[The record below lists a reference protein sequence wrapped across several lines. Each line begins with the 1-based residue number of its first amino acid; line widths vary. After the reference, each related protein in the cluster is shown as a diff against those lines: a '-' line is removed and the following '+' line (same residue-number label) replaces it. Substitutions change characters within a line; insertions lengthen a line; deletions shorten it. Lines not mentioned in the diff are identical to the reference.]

1 MTVLYNGII
10 VTMNSKMEIH
20 DRGWIEIDDSGAISD
35 VGAGEPPSKDRDLR
49 GNMII
54 PALVNGHTHSAMTLL
69 RGYADDLALKDWLEK
84 HIWPAEGKLMNE
96 ENINAG
102 LELAMLEML
111 RCGTG
116 TFCDMYFF
124 SGSELKTVERAGMRG
139 LMAEGIIDFPTPNSK
154 NGDEAFK
161 YVKKVIEE
169 NDTKTAM
176 PVLSVHAPNT
186 TSPELIEKTA
196 QFAKEKDMLF
206 VTHTAETQ
214 NEVEEIKKRF
224 NKTPVEHLASLIPQG
239 TKTAMAHMVHLTDN
253 DMETASRRHFNAV
266 HNPQSNLKLSSGIAR
281 IQAMRDAG
289 IKVSIGT
296 DGAASNN
303 NLDMIEE
310 MRTASMIGKG
320 ASPLHVSAE
329 DIMKMATIEGAR
341 VLGLGEMTGS
351 LEKGKK
357 ADIAE
362 IDMNGLEAVPY
373 YDNPYSFIVYALN
386 SRDIKMTMVNGRVL
400 YNEGEYET
408 LNKNEIIDRVR
419 TISRGIK

>member
-1 MTVLYNGII
+1 MTVLYNGKI
-10 VTMNSKMEIH
+10 VTMNDNMDIFNP
-20 DRGWIEIDDSGAISD
+20 GWIEIGANGEIADIGSGD
-35 VGAGEPPSKDRDLR
+35 PPRKDRDLR

-69 RGYADDLALKDWLEK
+69 RGYADDLALKEWLEG

-124 SGSELKTVERAGMRG
+124 SGSELKTVEKAGMRG
-139 LMAEGIIDFPTPNSK
+139 LMAEGIIDFPTPNCK
-154 NGDEAFK
+154 NGDEAFE
-161 YVKKVIEE
+161 YVKQVIEE
-169 NDTKTAM
+169 NDTEIAM

-186 TSPELIEKTA
+186 TSPELIEKVA
-196 QFAKEKDMLF
+196 QFANDNDLLF
-206 VTHTAETQ
+206 VTHTAETE
-214 NEVEEIKKRF
+214 NEVSEIKDRF
-224 NKTPVEHLASLIPQG
+224 NKTPIAHLASLIPEG
-239 TKTAMAHMVHLTDN
+239 TKTAMAHMVHLTEN
-253 DMETASRRHFNAV
+253 DMDIASRRHFNAV
-266 HNPQSNLKLSSGIAR
+266 HNPQSNLKLSSGIAK
-281 IQAMRDAG
+281 IQLMRDKG
-289 IKVSIGT
+289 IRVSIGT

-310 MRTASMIGKG
+310 MRTASMIGKLH
-320 ASPLHVSAE
+320 SPVHVSAR
-329 DIMKMATIEGAR
+329 DVMRMATIEGAE
-341 VLGLGEMTGS
+341 VLGLGDMTGS
-351 LEKGKK
+351 LEKGKR

-386 SRDIKMTMVNGRVL
+386 SRDIKMTMVNGKVL
-400 YNEGEYET
+400 YNEGEFTT
-408 LNKNEIIDRVR
+408 LDKDGIIDRIKN
-419 TISRGIK
+419 ISRGIK